1 MRLIRLLRV
10 VRIYK
15 KANSAVNKLNDS
27 NDYKRLVN
35 KHKAYQRM
43 KKKNQI
49 EDSKRFASQTPDNS
63 IEPPQSLTPPSKKQN
78 SLNGSKNKSSLDQS
92 SLDVSAISENPAE
105 RSFTDAQMQ

>member
-49 EDSKRFASQTPDNS
+49 EDSKRFASQLDNS
-63 IEPPQSLTPPSKKQN
+63 IDPPQSLTPPSKNQN
-78 SLNGSKNKSSLDQS
+78 SLNVSKIKNSLDQS
-92 SLDVSAISENPAE
+92 SLDVSAMSENPAE
-105 RSFTDAQMQ
+105 PSFTDAQMQ